1 MDTSNLTP
9 RQILEIKGAF
19 LFLILSI
26 CLGTVSVVFQ
36 AMAGVNI
43 QNTISTL
50 GFLIFM
56 VIISSI
62 IYRRKKSLK
71 SALVF
76 EWIGGTGMLLATMFT
91 KYRYAGNMDWTY
103 AAQGYHLAAISVGF
117 IVMTQFLYNKNLFRV
132 LALVFFINWAVFLVL
147 ASSNDVTIYMQ
158 SIVDGKIVHDGIQIH
173 REIYYII
180 LMGIITFVSYRN
192 MPIMEDYGHKY
203 EKQGD
208 LIRRQAEAQHGL
220 SVEIK
225 RRLDD
230 LFQRLESQNRSV
242 ETINDSIQSQAAT
255 FEQVSAAME
264 ELLASA
270 EGISGM
276 AVNQL
281 GENKKMDGIIGEFK
295 RVREETNRNL
305 DLTLDDMSTAVSK
318 TSTGHEKI
326 GAVTSTMA
334 EISEQSKRISETV
347 SVIIDI
353 ADKINLLSLN
363 ASIEAARAGD
373 YGRGFAVVADEIGK
387 LAVQTTDSIKE
398 ISSVLSLSS
407 QTTANGVQVIGD
419 AAVIIRDMIDNIAAS
434 SDKIKLL
441 KDSMAQEQ
449 GQIEG
454 LIGQMQKNM
463 EISRSINQG
472 TTEQKQA
479 ITGSNTAIEQVNSV
493 VMGMAD
499 AVNNLAALSKNIFDD
514 AKLIL
519 DKSIEAAE

>member
-19 LFLILSI
+19 LYLVLSI
-26 CLGTVSVVFQ
+26 SLGTISVVFQ
-36 AMAGVNI
+36 ALAGVNI
-43 QNTISTL
+43 QNTISTI
-50 GFLIFM
+50 GFLAFIS
-56 VIISSI
+56 VITSI
-62 IYRRKKSLK
+62 IYRRKKALK
-71 SALVF
+71 PALVF
-76 EWIGGTGMLLATMFT
+76 EWISGIGMLLATMFT
-91 KYRYAGNMDWTY
+91 KFRYAGTMDWTY

-117 IVMTQFLYNKNLFRV
+117 IVMTQFLYNKNLYRV
-132 LALVFFINWAVFLVL
+132 LAVAFFVNWAVFLVF
-147 ASSNDVTIYMQ
+147 ASSNGVTFHLQ
-158 SIVDGKIVHDGIQIH
+158 SIVDGTIVHDGLQIH

-180 LMGIITFVSYRN
+180 LMGIIAFISYRN
-192 MPIMEDYGHKY
+192 IPIMEDYGNKY
-203 EKQGD
+203 QKQGD
-208 LIRRQAEAQHGL
+208 LICRQSELQHGL
-220 SVEIK
+220 TVEIK
-225 RRLDD
+225 RRMDD

-242 ETINDSIQSQAAT
+242 ETINDSIQSQAST

-270 EGISGM
+270 DGISSM

-281 GENKKMDGIIGEFK
+281 GENRKMDGIIGEF
-295 RVREETNRNL
+295 RQVREETNRNL
-305 DLTLDDMSTAVSK
+305 DLTLDDMGTAVSK

-398 ISSVLSLSS
+398 ISSVLNLSS
-407 QTTANGVQVIGD
+407 QTTADGVRVIGD

-441 KDSMAQEQ
+441 KNSMAREE
-449 GQIEG
+449 GQIES
-454 LIGQMQKNM
+454 LIGQMERNI
-463 EISRSINQG
+463 EISRSIDQG

-479 ITGSNTAIEQVNSV
+479 ITGSNTAIEQVNGV
-493 VMGMAD
+493 ITGMAD

-519 DKSIEAAE
+519 DKSTEAAE